1 VRCALQTIVTT
12 AQLKREQAEE
22 EKERITILTRLQV
35 NKARHELK
43 AERTYCHNLQ
53 LVIHSQ
59 RGRMAGLRREI
70 NDIKETIEEIKR
82 QRFAEAQK
90 FRRDLWEHIYSFTRL
105 GTDVDFLFEFFAARL
120 ANLAGSRKAINEAM
134 ARNGAS
140 HVLAA
145 LCKCPRPLIRKHA
158 ARALGGFGWN
168 GYVETRVLMWD
179 CANRYA
185 TRATPWTWTEPALCS
200 LLLIG

>member
-1 VRCALQTIVTT
+1 MQSKMEARISSLALECQKIREAALEQQLRNEATMRNLWSFIYSLQVHWRPRTRTLHPPPPPFNRCACNSVVLCALQTIVTT

-90 FRRDLWEHIYSFTRL
+90 FRRELWEHIYSFTRL

-120 ANLAGSRKAINEAM
+120 ANL
-134 ARNGAS
+134 
-140 HVLAA
+140 V
-145 LCKCPRPLIRKHA
+145 
-158 ARALGGFGWN
+158 W
-168 GYVETRVLMWD
+168 RV
-179 CANRYA
+179 NS
-185 TRATPWTWTEPALCS
+185 ATPT
-200 LLLIG
+200 